1 MLPSADEAEE
11 YASFLSESIRQH
23 LDNEWMEQECHQGI
37 GEEVARLFLA
47 AFENVSPSLIL
58 ALKGWPSCL

>member
-11 YASFLSESIRQH
+11 YASFLSESVRQH
-23 LDNEWMEQECHQGI
+23 LDDEWMEQECHKGI

-47 AFENVSPSLIL
+47 AFENVSASFIL
-58 ALKGWPSCL
+58 ALKGRPSCL